1 MGINF
6 ELSTGENIR
15 GVGYWKLNTSLLQD
29 EIFCRELKTF
39 IKNEIH
45 TLEIDDP
52 IYKWEHAKISIKNF
66 CVNYSKKMAMRKK
79 NRIKFIESQLK
90 QLESKNFSEINMNY
104 KRQLEKEIDKYYA
117 EKCSGAYIRSR
128 SIWIEKGEKSS
139 SYFLNLERKQQ
150 TNNTINKVKNEN
162 QSEYTDNK
170 EIMDCL
176 INFYKTLYSSKANS
190 DQNIQIYLDDIN
202 CKKISETK
210 R

>member
-104 KRQLEKEIDKYYA
+104 K
-117 EKCSGAYIRSR
+117 
-128 SIWIEKGEKSS
+128 
-139 SYFLNLERKQQ
+139 
-150 TNNTINKVKNEN
+150 
-162 QSEYTDNK
+162 
-170 EIMDCL
+170 
-176 INFYKTLYSSKANS
+176 
-190 DQNIQIYLDDIN
+190 
-202 CKKISETK
+202 
-210 R
+210 

>member
-1 MGINF
+1 
-6 ELSTGENIR
+6 
-15 GVGYWKLNTSLLQD
+15 
-29 EIFCRELKTF
+29 
-39 IKNEIH
+39 
-45 TLEIDDP
+45 
-52 IYKWEHAKISIKNF
+52 
-66 CVNYSKKMAMRKK
+66 MAMRKK

-170 EIMDCL
+170 GLMDCL
-176 INFYKTLYSSKANS
+176 INFYKALYSSKANS

-202 CKKISETK
+202 CKKN
-210 R
+210 